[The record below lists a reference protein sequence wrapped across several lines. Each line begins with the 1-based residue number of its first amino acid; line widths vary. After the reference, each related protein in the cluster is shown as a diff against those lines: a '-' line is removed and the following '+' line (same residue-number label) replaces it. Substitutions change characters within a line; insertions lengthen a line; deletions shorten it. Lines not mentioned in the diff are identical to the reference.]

1 MMFSS
6 IDSNM
11 IAYPFGALDLA
22 HDNVLIVLMGEISLF
37 NL

>member
-22 HDNVLIVLMGEISLF
+22 HDNVLMGEISLF